1 MKGIFNAVKDYLLF
15 VPSAREENF
24 YLRSDKSNTE
34 YDVRG
39 EDGETTEN
47 DVVFE
52 SIEQNISYVKK
63 RFTYPINNDVIIR
76 EIKMKRGRGAFIVFI
91 DGMVSSELV
100 DMAVIKTL
108 LEIPY
113 FSDDAIYKYENE
125 ISEKFIAHS
134 QAFLTDSMDTVF
146 EEINFGSC
154 AVFVDGFSK
163 AFMLDVREWGHR
175 SIDKPE
181 NEQSIYGPQ
190 EAFAEMLRNNT
201 ALVRKIIKNENLIA
215 EGIKIG
221 KKSKTRGVLLY
232 ISDIANPNLVNEARR
247 RLNGINM
254 DYVISIEEVAM
265 MMEENTFST
274 TTHFLQT
281 ERPDRVARALTEGR
295 VAFLL
300 NGSPQCL
307 VMPTNIFE
315 LTHAVSDDYLR
326 LPYANMIRLIRIIA
340 ILFSVLLPALYL
352 AITLFHQEIIPT
364 YLLYSI
370 SASRENV
377 PFPSILELLLMDLSF
392 EMIRE
397 AGLRMPGPIGSTLG
411 IVGGLILG
419 QAAVSAKI
427 VSPIMI
433 IVIAITGIGSFATAD
448 YSLSWSF
455 RVLRL
460 VFVVL
465 ASVMGFYGIAIGLF
479 VYALSLA
486 SQKSF
491 GVPFLE
497 PTMKL
502 KNDSMTNA
510 VLVNPIWRRENRPEF
525 LNTKNTREEPK
536 ISRSWKIKKRD

>member
-1 MKGIFNAVKDYLLF
+1 MNRLFNKVKDYLLF
-15 VPSAREENF
+15 TPKEQGDDF
-24 YLRSDKSNTE
+24 YLNSQQDNTE
-34 YDVRG
+34 YDVR
-39 EDGETTEN
+39 EEKTETTEN
-47 DVVFE
+47 DKVFKN
-52 SIEQNISYVKK
+52 IEENLSYVKD
-63 RFTYPINNDVIIR
+63 RFTYPINNDIVIR
-76 EIKMKRGRGAFIVFI
+76 EITMKEGRRAFIVFI
-91 DGMVSSELV
+91 DGMVSTDMV
-100 DMAVIKTL
+100 DLAVIKTL

-113 FSDDAIYKYENE
+113 FSDDELYKAETE
-125 ISEKFIAHS
+125 IIDKFIAHS
-134 QAFLTDSMDTVF
+134 QATTSTSMDMIF

-163 AFMLDVREWGHR
+163 GFVLDVREWGHR

-201 ALVRKIIKNENLIA
+201 ALVRKIIKSEKLIA

-221 KKSKTRGVLLY
+221 KKSKTRGVMLY
-232 ISDIANPNLVNEARR
+232 ISDIANPDLVNEVRR

-254 DYVISIEEVAM
+254 DYVISIEEVSM
-265 MMEENTFST
+265 MMEEETFSL
-274 TTHFLQT
+274 TTHFLET

-295 VAFLL
+295 VAFIL
-300 NGSPQCL
+300 NGSPHVL
-307 VMPTNIFE
+307 IMPTNIFE

-326 LPYANMIRLIRIIA
+326 IPYANMVRIIRMIA
-340 ILFSVLLPALYL
+340 IIFSVLLPGLYL

-370 SASRENV
+370 SAARENV

-448 YSLSWSF
+448 YSLSWSL
-455 RVLRL
+455 RILRL
-460 VFVVL
+460 MFIAL
-465 ASVMGFYGIAIGLF
+465 ASLMGFYGIAIGIF
-479 VYALSLA
+479 IYSLA
-486 SQKSF
+486 LGAQKSF
-491 GVPFLE
+491 GVPVLE
-497 PTMKL
+497 PTPKI
-502 KNDSMTNA
+502 KSRSMINS
-510 VLVNPIWRRENRPEF
+510 VFVNPIWRREKRPGF
-525 LNTKNTREEPK
+525 LYTKNDNEEPK
-536 ISRSWKIKKRD
+536 ISRSWKNKKKY